1 SAQSQT
7 MYYYYGTVSGLGPA
21 AIPLTISDNAQVE
34 NIYTNGVFQ
43 FVSNSAQYTFSVSQ
57 PSGGAITCTV
67 QNGSGTAPPPTSN
80 SQGVYVGPIWITC
93 HPSNFTPPPLPWTP
107 LVNKA

>member
-1 SAQSQT
+1 MKVLAITGDSAFCRNFALIRARIFGLVLGLGSLDGSTAQSQT

-21 AIPLTISDNAQVE
+21 AIPLTISDNDQVE

-43 FVSNSAQYTFSVSQ
+43 FVSNSAQYNFSVSQ

-67 QNGSGTAPPPTSN
+67 QNG
-80 SQGVYVGPIWITC
+80 
-93 HPSNFTPPPLPWTP
+93 
-107 LVNKA
+107 